1 MKAMIRSALF
11 ILLLTSL
18 NIAHAQ
24 FAAEKAGANVSLD
37 ARSAAALAPATS
49 TQTRTLDRVAVVVNE
64 EAITQHDIDVQK
76 QTVLARMRDADMT
89 PPPDKELE
97 RQITE
102 RMVTEKAILMYA
114 RDTGIRVD
122 DTIIERAIAQVASE
136 NKMTVDEMRAAIEK
150 EGLAFDTYRAE
161 ISKQLIIQ
169 RLREREVDSKIVVT
183 DAEIDSLLSM
193 NEAQS
198 GNDEAEYLISHILV
212 ALPDQATPDIISER
226 SEYAQAIKKRI
237 DAGENFAEVAAEVSD
252 GQDALNG
259 GSMGWRT
266 MARLPVLYADAVRT
280 MKINDVSEILRSPAG
295 FHILRLYD
303 TRNHNAPTM
312 VQQTHARHIL
322 AKISEVASED
332 EALQKINRAK
342 QRIGSGESFESV
354 ARLMSED
361 ASSSKGGDLGWI
373 NPSDTVP
380 DFENAM
386 NALAIDE
393 ISEPIRS
400 PFGWHIIQVI
410 ERRQQDVTDERKRI
424 QATMALRQR
433 KTEEMFDD
441 FIRQIRDSAYVE
453 YKTSER

>member
-1 MKAMIRSALF
+1 MKAIIRSVLT
-11 ILLLTSL
+11 ISLLMFL
-18 NIAHAQ
+18 NTTHAQ
-24 FAAEKAGANVSLD
+24 LPAEKPETTPAAERPSP
-37 ARSAAALAPATS
+37 SIS
-49 TQTRTLDRVAVVVNE
+49 TTPTRINMLDRVAVVVNE

-76 QTVLARMRDADMT
+76 QTVLVRMRDAGIQ

-97 RQITE
+97 RQIIE
-102 RMVTEKAILMYA
+102 RMITEKAVLLYA

-122 DTIIERAIAQVASE
+122 DTIIERAIAQVAAE
-136 NKMTVDEMRAAIEK
+136 NKITVDEMRSTIEK
-150 EGLAFDTYRAE
+150 EGISFDTYRAE
-161 ISKQLIIQ
+161 ISKQLVIQ
-169 RLREREVDSKIVVT
+169 RLREREIDQKIIVT
-183 DAEIDSLLSM
+183 DAEIDSMLSM
-193 NEAQS
+193 SETQA
-198 GNDEAEYLISHILV
+198 GGEAEYLISHILI
-212 ALPDQATPDIISER
+212 AIPDQATPDIINER
-226 SEYAQAIKKRI
+226 SERAQTIKKRI
-237 DAGENFAEVAAEVSD
+237 EAGENFAEVAAEVSN

-266 MARLPVLYADAVRT
+266 AARLPTLYADAVRT
-280 MKINDVSEILRSPAG
+280 MKTNDVSGILRSPAG

-303 TRNHNAPTM
+303 TRNRNAPTV
-312 VQQTHARHIL
+312 VQQTHVRHIL
-322 AKISEVASED
+322 AKISEVASEE

-342 QRIGSGESFESV
+342 QRINSGESFESV

-361 ASSSKGGDLGWI
+361 ASSNKGGDLGWI

-386 NALAIDE
+386 NALVIDE

-400 PFGWHIIQVI
+400 PFGWHIIQVM

-453 YKTSER
+453 YKTAER